1 MRSFAAQLAKR
12 SYDQNQSDRKGQKVG
27 QTVSQYIRALRCEQ
41 AARLLRET
49 DLFVSE
55 ISAYVGYPDNNY
67 FAKAFKAQYGT
78 TPSVWRAQKD
88 APTV

>member
-1 MRSFAAQLAKR
+1 MRYEAVIFDLDGTLINSIEDLADSCNEMLAAYER
-12 SYDQNQSDRKGQKVG
+12 
-27 QTVSQYIRALRCEQ
+27 EQ